1 MWLVRWRDVSHDM
14 VSLMWSRDKF
24 HVSFMDGGFAV
35 DLGFIHGSEIVF
47 YYPEFLNSQG
57 QLKNHSNNFGMV
69 IE

>member
-1 MWLVRWRDVSHDM
+1 
-14 VSLMWSRDKF
+14 MWSRDKF